1 MTRGPLLRPEPAGA
15 EFVTL
20 LTPPD
25 WSAVFGGPGPL
36 ELEIGSGGGAFA
48 LGHAAR
54 HPEVRY
60 VAIEWRKKYAR
71 ELEHRA
77 RAQGLSNLRVVEAD
91 ARAVIP
97 RLFAPGSLAGIHLQF
112 PDPWWKRAHRKRA
125 ILSPGFATLLLSLS
139 APGGVFDLRTD
150 VQIPGRGDAGRPG
163 SRRMVQPARRRQLP
177 SRRPRGGPQQP
188 GAPVPRDGRAGVP
201 GPSHEAMSVVPSGV
215 LTLVP
220 GARLPDDAPPPCPVS
235 SPCCSW
241 PAPVVTAS
249 RTTRRWRRTGACS
262 PPCSATT
269 TPAPSPCS
277 RSGAARRS
285 SSGPTSAQFRTSSL
299 RPPIKHKPP

>member
-36 ELEIGSGGGAFA
+36 EMEIGSGAGAFA
-48 LGHAAR
+48 LGYAAR
-54 HPEVRY
+54 HPAVRN

-77 RAQGLSNLRVVEAD
+77 RARGLSNLRVVEAD

-125 ILSPGFATLLLSLS
+125 ILTPGFATLLLERT

-150 VQIPGRGDAGRPG
+150 VRARADEMLATLEAAGWHNPLGPG
-163 SRRMVQPARRRQLP
+163 SFHPADP
-177 SRRPRGGPQQP
+177 
-188 GAPVPRDGRAGVP
+188 DD
-201 GPSHEAMSVVPSGV
+201 VPSSRERRYLESGEPV
-215 LTLVP
+215 YR
-220 GARLPDDAPPPCPVS
+220 ARL
-235 SPCCSW
+235 
-241 PAPVVTAS
+241 
-249 RTTRRWRRTGACS
+249 TRR
-262 PPCSATT
+262 
-269 TPAPSPCS
+269 
-277 RSGAARRS
+277 
-285 SSGPTSAQFRTSSL
+285 
-299 RPPIKHKPP
+299 

>member
-36 ELEIGSGGGAFA
+36 EMEIGSGAGAFA
-48 LGHAAR
+48 LGYAAR
-54 HPEVRY
+54 HPAVRY

-77 RAQGLSNLRVVEAD
+77 RARGLSNLRVVEAD

-97 RLFAPGSLAGIHLQF
+97 RLFAPGSHAGIHLQF

-125 ILSPGFATLLLSLS
+125 ILTPGFATLLLERT

-150 VQIPGRGDAGRPG
+150 VRARADEMLATLEAAGWHNPLGPG
-163 SRRMVQPARRRQLP
+163 SFHPADP
-177 SRRPRGGPQQP
+177 
-188 GAPVPRDGRAGVP
+188 DD
-201 GPSHEAMSVVPSGV
+201 VPSSRERRYLESGEPV
-215 LTLVP
+215 YR
-220 GARLPDDAPPPCPVS
+220 ARL
-235 SPCCSW
+235 
-241 PAPVVTAS
+241 
-249 RTTRRWRRTGACS
+249 TRR
-262 PPCSATT
+262 
-269 TPAPSPCS
+269 
-277 RSGAARRS
+277 
-285 SSGPTSAQFRTSSL
+285 
-299 RPPIKHKPP
+299 

>member
-25 WSAVFGGPGPL
+25 WPAVFGGPGPL

-54 HPEVRY
+54 HPEIRY

-77 RAQGLSNLRVVEAD
+77 RARGLSNLRVVEAD

-97 RLFAPGSLAGIHLQF
+97 RLFAPGSLTVIHLQF

-125 ILSPGFATLLLSLS
+125 ILTPGFATVLLSLATS
-139 APGGVFDLRTD
+139 GGVFDLRTD
-150 VQIPGRGDAGRPG
+150 VRSRAEEMLATLEGAGWHNPLGPG
-163 SRRMVQPARRRQLP
+163 SFH
-177 SRRPRGGPQQP
+177 
-188 GAPVPRDGRAGVP
+188 PVDP
-201 GPSHEAMSVVPSGV
+201 EEVPSSRERRYLETGEPV
-215 LTLVP
+215 YR
-220 GARLPDDAPPPCPVS
+220 ARL
-235 SPCCSW
+235 
-241 PAPVVTAS
+241 TK
-249 RTTRRWRRTGACS
+249 R
-262 PPCSATT
+262 
-269 TPAPSPCS
+269 
-277 RSGAARRS
+277 
-285 SSGPTSAQFRTSSL
+285 
-299 RPPIKHKPP
+299 

>member
-15 EFVTL
+15 EFLTL

-25 WSAVFGGPGPL
+25 WGAVFGSPGTL
-36 ELEIGSGGGAFA
+36 ELEIGSGAGAFA

-77 RAQGLSNLRVVEAD
+77 RTRGLHNLRVVEAD

-97 RLFAPGSLAGIHLQF
+97 RLFAPGSLRGIHLQF

-125 ILSPGFATLLLSLS
+125 ILTPGFAALLRELA

-150 VQIPGRGDAGRPG
+150 VRARAEEMLATLEAAGWRNPLG
-163 SRRMVQPARRRQLP
+163 
-177 SRRPRGGPQQP
+177 P
-188 GAPVPRDGRAGVP
+188 GAFHPADP
-201 GPSHEAMSVVPSGV
+201 EEVPSSRERRY
-215 LTLVP
+215 LTSGEPVYR
-220 GARLPDDAPPPCPVS
+220 ARLVK
-235 SPCCSW
+235 
-241 PAPVVTAS
+241 
-249 RTTRRWRRTGACS
+249 R
-262 PPCSATT
+262 
-269 TPAPSPCS
+269 
-277 RSGAARRS
+277 
-285 SSGPTSAQFRTSSL
+285 
-299 RPPIKHKPP
+299 

>member
-20 LTPPD
+20 LAPPD
-25 WSAVFGGPGPL
+25 WSLVFGGRGPL
-36 ELEIGSGGGAFA
+36 ELEIGSGAGAFA

-77 RAQGLSNLRVVEAD
+77 RAQGLSNVRVVEAD

-97 RLFAPGSLAGIHLQF
+97 RLFAPGSLACIHLQF

-125 ILSPGFATLLLSLS
+125 ILTRGFATLLLSLA

-150 VQIPGRGDAGRPG
+150 VRARAEEMLATLEAAGWNNPLGRGSFHPTDP
-163 SRRMVQPARRRQLP
+163 
-177 SRRPRGGPQQP
+177 
-188 GAPVPRDGRAGVP
+188 
-201 GPSHEAMSVVPSGV
+201 EEVPSSRERRYLETGMPV
-215 LTLVP
+215 YR
-220 GARLPDDAPPPCPVS
+220 ARL
-235 SPCCSW
+235 
-241 PAPVVTAS
+241 TK
-249 RTTRRWRRTGACS
+249 R
-262 PPCSATT
+262 
-269 TPAPSPCS
+269 
-277 RSGAARRS
+277 
-285 SSGPTSAQFRTSSL
+285 
-299 RPPIKHKPP
+299 

>member
-36 ELEIGSGGGAFA
+36 EMEIGSGAGAFA
-48 LGHAAR
+48 LGYAAR
-54 HPEVRY
+54 HPAVRY

-77 RAQGLSNLRVVEAD
+77 RARGLSNLRVVEAD

-125 ILSPGFATLLLSLS
+125 ILTPGFATLLLERT

-150 VQIPGRGDAGRPG
+150 VRSRADEMLATLEAAGWHNPLGPG
-163 SRRMVQPARRRQLP
+163 SFHPADPDDVSSSRERRYLE
-177 SRRPRGGPQQP
+177 SGE
-188 GAPVPRDGRAGVP
+188 PVYR
-201 GPSHEAMSVVPSGV
+201 
-215 LTLVP
+215 
-220 GARLPDDAPPPCPVS
+220 ARL
-235 SPCCSW
+235 
-241 PAPVVTAS
+241 
-249 RTTRRWRRTGACS
+249 TRR
-262 PPCSATT
+262 
-269 TPAPSPCS
+269 
-277 RSGAARRS
+277 
-285 SSGPTSAQFRTSSL
+285 
-299 RPPIKHKPP
+299 

>member
-25 WSAVFGGPGPL
+25 WPAVFGGPGPL
-36 ELEIGSGGGAFA
+36 ELEIGSGAGAFA

-54 HPEVRY
+54 HPEIRY

-77 RAQGLSNLRVVEAD
+77 RARGLSNLRVVEAD

-97 RLFAPGSLAGIHLQF
+97 RLFAPGSLSVIHLQF

-125 ILSPGFATLLLSLS
+125 ILTPGFATLLLSLA

-150 VQIPGRGDAGRPG
+150 VRSRGEEMLATLEGAGWHNPLG
-163 SRRMVQPARRRQLP
+163 SGSFHPADP
-177 SRRPRGGPQQP
+177 
-188 GAPVPRDGRAGVP
+188 
-201 GPSHEAMSVVPSGV
+201 EEVPSSRERRYLETGEPV
-215 LTLVP
+215 YR
-220 GARLPDDAPPPCPVS
+220 ARL
-235 SPCCSW
+235 
-241 PAPVVTAS
+241 TK
-249 RTTRRWRRTGACS
+249 R
-262 PPCSATT
+262 
-269 TPAPSPCS
+269 
-277 RSGAARRS
+277 
-285 SSGPTSAQFRTSSL
+285 
-299 RPPIKHKPP
+299 